1 MSALSR
7 EDMIPYRECRVCKQ
21 DKPLDPV
28 HFRVF
33 NAVSHRYATAC
44 RACEIEL
51 AARRGETL
59 PLRPIEVVIP
69 RQTNDAETVGGTMHN
84 YAGPVVRESE
94 DLRSHGNNQHTE
106 TNKYVPMQ
114 QRTMLLWL
122 SAIETLAARYGTD
135 SKLYDAGCDEL
146 WLAYPRD
153 DHERDEVY
161 HASFAVLVQKVTGQS

>member
-7 EDMIPYRECRVCKQ
+7 EDTIPYRECRVCKQ

-33 NAVSHRYATAC
+33 SAINHRYATAC

-69 RQTNDAETVGGTMHN
+69 RQTNELAVGGTMHS
-84 YAGPVVRESE
+84 YAGWNHTDEPSINNNPTGRNQFTESKC
-94 DLRSHGNNQHTE
+94 Q
-106 TNKYVPMQ
+106 PMQ

-122 SAIETLAARYGTD
+122 ESIQSLAARYGTD

-146 WLAYPRD
+146 WLAYPRG